1 MIRPL
6 PISPVAALLD
16 RLGGDELA
24 AGDTVATGFP
34 TLDGLLAG
42 GLRRGD
48 LVVLA
53 GDTASG
59 KSALALAMALRA
71 SEAGHVT
78 HFLSG
83 EMSPE
88 RVMERAVSIEA
99 RVPMDALRRGTLD
112 EEQRVAA
119 VSAAIALRDR
129 APEVAA
135 LPQGDLPAAADLLRR
150 TLDLELAVVDSLPCL
165 AAGAAPLAEELADRV
180 RRLKALALE
189 LDAAILVTAPISAE
203 VQSRSDQRPILEDLG
218 ALGALRHHA
227 DVVLG
232 LFREEQ
238 YQADR
243 GIEGA
248 AELHLLKNRNGP
260 TGYVDL
266 YFYRSWLRFEDM
278 VDPDR

>member
-1 MIRPL
+1 VIRPV
-6 PISPVAALLD
+6 PASPVLALLD
-16 RLGGDELA
+16 RLGGDVP
-24 AGDTVATGFP
+24 AGHDTVVTGFP
-34 TLDGLLAG
+34 TLDRMLGG

-59 KSALALAMALRA
+59 KSALALGMALRA
-71 SEAGHVT
+71 TEAGHVT
-78 HFLSG
+78 QLLSG
-83 EMSPE
+83 ELSPE
-88 RVMERAVSIEA
+88 RVLERAVALEG
-99 RVPMDALRRGTLD
+99 RVPVDELRRGALN
-112 EEQRVAA
+112 EERRLAA
-119 VSAAIALRDR
+119 ATAALALRDR

-135 LPQGDLPAAADLLRR
+135 LPPGDLPAAADLLRR

-165 AAGAAPLAEELADRV
+165 AAGRAPLAEELANAV

-189 LDAAILVTAPISAE
+189 LEAVVLVTTPISGG
-203 VQSRSDQRPILEDLG
+203 VQSRRDQRPILDDLG

-232 LFREEQ
+232 LFREEL

-248 AELHLLKNRNGP
+248 AELHVLKNRNGP

-266 YFYRSWLRFEDM
+266 YFYKSWLRFEDM